1 MFHPSGII
9 KNGREI
15 SSKVTC
21 LKMFLLFLTFI
32 IISDTSLSFGESQAK
47 KCKLECKRLVPDSMP
62 KTKTLF
68 LTGNWRQQLCKC
80 DECLKLYQQ
89 ENIAFLTDEEDTVH
103 HYESQAKNEGEYILN
118 QTFTMILQRAL
129 TKVLDY
135 SCIKS
140 HSH

>member
-1 MFHPSGII
+1 MFLVIFI
-9 KNGREI
+9 
-15 SSKVTC
+15 
-21 LKMFLLFLTFI
+21 FLLF

-80 DECLKLYQQ
+80 DECVKLYQQ

-103 HYESQAKNEGEYILN
+103 HYESQAKNEGE
-118 QTFTMILQRAL
+118 TFTMILQEAL
-129 TKVLDY
+129 TKVLDF
-135 SCIKS
+135 SCIKI
-140 HSH
+140 

>member
-1 MFHPSGII
+1 MAGKFLQSHMFKDVLII
-9 KNGREI
+9 F
-15 SSKVTC
+15 T
-21 LKMFLLFLTFI
+21 LI

-80 DECLKLYQQ
+80 DECVKLYQQ

-103 HYESQAKNEGEYILN
+103 HYESQAKNEGEYLIRL
-118 QTFTMILQRAL
+118 LR
-129 TKVLDY
+129 
-135 SCIKS
+135 
-140 HSH
+140 